1 MGMQVGGKKG
11 ALNSEIN
18 ITPLADV
25 MLVLLI
31 IVMLI
36 APLLQNG
43 VDVTLPEA
51 GNTNEKPENDAQT
64 VLAVTAD
71 GRFYVDQ
78 VQVPEPE
85 LLTQLQAALER
96 KFERLV
102 LIKADQDAQYSNIMS
117 VLDRLQRAGIEEI
130 GLITERKVG
139 SGGAGAGGGE

>member
-1 MGMQVGGKKG
+1 MGMTVGKKG

-36 APLLQNG
+36 APLLQKG

-51 GNTNEKPENDAQT
+51 SNTLEKKDNDAQT

-78 VQVPEPE
+78 VVTAENE
-85 LLTQLQAALER
+85 LLNSIQRALDR
-96 KFERLV
+96 KFERIL
-102 LIKADQDAQYSNIMS
+102 LIKADEDARYSEIMKM
-117 VLDRLQRAGIEEI
+117 LDRLQRAGIEDI
-130 GLITERKVG
+130 GLVTERKLVSR
-139 SGGAGAGGGE
+139 SGGG

>member
-1 MGMQVGGKKG
+1 MSMQVSQKKS

-18 ITPLADV
+18 ITPLCDV

-36 APLLQNG
+36 APLLQAG

-51 GNTNEKPENDAQT
+51 AYTSEKPENDAQT

-71 GRFYVDQ
+71 GRFYIDK
-78 VQVPEPE
+78 VQVSEQD
-85 LLTQLQAALER
+85 LLREVQSVLER
-96 KFERLV
+96 KFEKIV
-102 LIKADQDAQYSNIMS
+102 LIKADQDAQYSSVMS
-117 VLDRLQRAGIEEI
+117 LLDRLQRAGIEDI

-139 SGGAGAGGGE
+139 SFGAAGGGE